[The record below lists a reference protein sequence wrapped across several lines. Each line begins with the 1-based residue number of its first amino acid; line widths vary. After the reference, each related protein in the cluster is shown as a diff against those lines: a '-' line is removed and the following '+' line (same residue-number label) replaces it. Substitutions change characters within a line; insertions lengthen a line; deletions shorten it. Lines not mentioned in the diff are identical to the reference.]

1 MDRLNE
7 QVDEFHRDYQDAVGA
22 VCQRVAMAL
31 EQLQLAVGE
40 EMAEVLAP
48 ELIGDLVRIGE
59 DHASALASQRFEQRL
74 RLQALQNQDAE
85 QPW

>member
-40 EMAEVLAP
+40 EMAAALAP

-59 DHASALASQRFEQRL
+59 DHATKLANERFEQRL
-74 RLQALQNQDAE
+74 RLQGRKNKDAE
-85 QPW
+85 RPW

>member
-7 QVDEFHRDYQDAVGA
+7 QVDQFQQDYQDAVRA
-22 VCQRVAMAL
+22 VCQRVAMAM
-31 EQLQLAVGE
+31 EQLELAVGDE
-40 EMAEVLAP
+40 LAKALAP

-59 DHASALASQRFEQRL
+59 DHASSMAAQRFEQRM
-74 RLQALQNQDAE
+74 RLEALQTKDVE